1 MQNGGVALDVA
12 PPPPRTLRAKLISGV
27 AVVLLTLAPCL
38 YLLLFGLQQGK
49 AATKAWWVSTM
60 TGLALGALIYEP
72 FAIFVQFVLLPS
84 VVRHKIKQL
93 IDPTKT
99 ESFPFRTAMHE
110 VRAMH
115 HQKGLRATASA

>member
-1 MQNGGVALDVA
+1 
-12 PPPPRTLRAKLISGV
+12 
-27 AVVLLTLAPCL
+27 
-38 YLLLFGLQQGK
+38 
-49 AATKAWWVSTM
+49 M

-93 IDPTKT
+93 IDPTKSK
-99 ESFPFRTAMHE
+99 SFPFHTAMHE